1 LIERHSTTSVHAIHL
16 LSTWSIELS
25 AGQTHAR
32 DSPNNINSAYSGIT
46 AFLAR
51 AVIVLERRKNLL
63 INLSVDRSSNQ
74 TISGSTS
81 YNTMYTS
88 QKLEEAKTTSLA

>member
-1 LIERHSTTSVHAIHL
+1 
-16 LSTWSIELS
+16 
-25 AGQTHAR
+25 
-32 DSPNNINSAYSGIT
+32 
-46 AFLAR
+46 
-51 AVIVLERRKNLL
+51 VIVLERRKNLL

>member
-1 LIERHSTTSVHAIHL
+1 MLSIYQLLNL

-25 AGQTHAR
+25 AGQRHAR
-32 DSPNNINSAYSGIT
+32 DSPNNINCAYSDIT
-46 AFLAR
+46 AFLVQA
-51 AVIVLERRKNLL
+51 AVNIERRKNLL

-81 YNTMYTS
+81 YNTMYTFH
-88 QKLEEAKTTSLA
+88 KLEEAKTTSLA